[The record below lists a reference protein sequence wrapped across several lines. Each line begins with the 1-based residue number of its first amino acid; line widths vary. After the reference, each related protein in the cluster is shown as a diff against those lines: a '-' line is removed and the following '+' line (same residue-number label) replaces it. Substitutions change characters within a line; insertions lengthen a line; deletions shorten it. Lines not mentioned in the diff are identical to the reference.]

1 MIKEKEIIRAACG
14 VNEEQ
19 ESNSIIRVET
29 KILHLSEGGSEEPL
43 SDLTLDTPIVNIHRS
58 FRYTMIDLQF
68 DSENDQ
74 DFILLSEML
83 RDFTGTE
90 QSMDVEKDR
99 IPVLVVTVMPKAY
112 DGEYF
117 ICGMHGIWCLMPSG
131 TGKFMDTVRFI
142 FDNELVYVFQINPD
156 ALESDDEEGE
166 YDETEYDETEN
177 DGTEDDET
185 MDDGEGIG
193 LGIHVKSPKSYSY
206 EDTAIVSADD
216 DNNEEEI
223 SSSDETEEEDHED
236 A

>member
-1 MIKEKEIIRAACG
+1 MVKEKEIIRAACG
-14 VNEEQ
+14 INEEQ
-19 ESNSIIRVET
+19 ESNSIIRVEI
-29 KILHLSEGGSEEPL
+29 KILHLLEGGSKEPL
-43 SDLTLDTPIVNIHRS
+43 SDLTLDGPVVNIHRS

-99 IPVLVVTVMPKAY
+99 IPALVVTVMPKAY

-131 TGKFMDTVRFI
+131 TGQFMDTLRFI
-142 FDNELVYVFQINPD
+142 FDNELVHVFQINTD
-156 ALESDDEEGE
+156 ALEL
-166 YDETEYDETEN
+166 
-177 DGTEDDET
+177 
-185 MDDGEGIG
+185 DDG
-193 LGIHVKSPKSYSY
+193 S
-206 EDTAIVSADD
+206 
-216 DNNEEEI
+216 NNEEITDSE
-223 SSSDETEEEDHED
+223 ETEEEDHED